1 MLHGGLSSRV
11 SESLHVPKHTIAQGY
26 RLSCRNS
33 LTFMKTNFNELSS
46 NRGVGH

>member
-1 MLHGGLSSRV
+1 MLHRGLSPRV
-11 SESLHVPKHTIAQGY
+11 SESLHVSKDTIALAC

-33 LTFMKTNFNELSS
+33 LTFVKTDVNELSS